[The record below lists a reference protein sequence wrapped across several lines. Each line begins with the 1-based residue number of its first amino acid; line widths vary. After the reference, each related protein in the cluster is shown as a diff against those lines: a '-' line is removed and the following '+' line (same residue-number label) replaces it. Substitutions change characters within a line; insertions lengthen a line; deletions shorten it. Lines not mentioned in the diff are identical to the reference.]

1 MTSHHSAFNGASL
14 SAALVAG
21 CVHMYLMRVRFPS
34 AYYGPEGVVQLMN
47 NLKPEMWA
55 TMLLALLPFGLL
67 VGLVFSKRYGPGAVM
82 GMLLTSSLLYFPLWA
97 TVGLL
102 DEVRIFLP
110 FAFALMPATV
120 WALIGLMPQA
130 SSEN

>member
-1 MTSHHSAFNGASL
+1 
-14 SAALVAG
+14 
-21 CVHMYLMRVRFPS
+21 MRVRFPN
-34 AYYGPEGVVQLMN
+34 AHYGSEGVVQLAN

-67 VGLVFSKRYGPGAVM
+67 LGLIASKRYRPGAVM
-82 GMLLTSSLLYFPLWA
+82 AMLLISSLLYFPLWA

-130 SSEN
+130 SPEN